1 MKRLSNKVA
10 LITGGAGGIGLAT
23 AKLFV
28 AEGAR
33 VVLADLDEQAL
44 QAAVKEIGSDAVSH
58 VAGDVTREDQVRN
71 MIDTVVQRHGRV
83 DVVFANAGTEGSIS
97 PLVDYTVEAFD
108 RVMAVNVR
116 GVFLPL
122 KHAIPVMQKQ
132 GGGSIVITSSIA
144 GLKGFAGLSAYVAS
158 KHAVVGLMRSAVLE
172 VGNSGVRINTIHPSP
187 IDNRMMRS
195 IEEGAA
201 PGAAA
206 TVKAQFETMI
216 PAGRYGLSEE
226 VARTAL
232 FLASDESTFCT
243 GGRYCVDGGMS
254 AG

>member
-1 MKRLSNKVA
+1 MKRLDNKIA

-28 AEGAR
+28 AEGAK
-33 VVLADLDEQAL
+33 VVLADLDEKAL
-44 QAAVKEIGSDAVSH
+44 KAAVAEVGSDAASH
-58 VAGDVTREDQVRN
+58 VACDVSQEDQVRH
-71 MIDTVVQRHGRV
+71 MVATAVQRHGRL
-83 DVVFANAGTEGSIS
+83 DVVFANAGTEGTIK
-97 PLVDYTVEAFD
+97 PLVDYPVEAFD
-108 RVMAVNVR
+108 RVLAVNLR
-116 GVFLPL
+116 GVFLSL
-122 KHAIPVMQKQ
+122 KHAMPVMQKQ

-158 KHAVVGLMRSAVLE
+158 KHGVVGLMRSAVLE
-172 VGNSGVRINTIHPSP
+172 AGNSGVRINTIHPSP
-187 IDNRMMRS
+187 IETRMMRS

-206 TVKAQFETMI
+206 AVKAQFETMI

-232 FLASDESTFCT
+232 FLASDESVFCT
-243 GGRYCVDGGMS
+243 GGRYSVDGGMS